1 MASTE
6 KLLLQELNLPSC
18 LNDRI
23 LCRVPPPPSVKDE
36 QQNPN
41 DSTIE
46 HAAKRPFVLYLPT
59 VVLRKKHNP
68 AFSLACRLA
77 NHYGIPLVVLIT
89 VLDDQ
94 HLSQTPLSPIAM
106 TSRRLAF
113 VLEALKDTC
122 CSDWESHGF
131 GVAIRV
137 HGPGSRNPHHLSLAH
152 AARAVVSDEPFVDP
166 YREYVRRITRTCRA
180 ASVPFWTV
188 DGSTSVP
195 PNAKLVRK
203 ANALQHSSS
212 SNNAGSVFYGDIAF
226 CGAPS
231 KAWRWEKQTDSVR
244 KHHVYGA
251 YREKALDAPEL
262 QHKLPK
268 DFFLDG
274 DDHAES
280 DKNNS
285 GHKSLLAVVPSKWKD
300 REANAPGQRP
310 WCVTELCQVS
320 DCKEWALAWNGAD
333 SSVPPCKQTHGS
345 VHCAKSRWKAFV
357 NVNGLKNYAKKRNS
371 ITSPHAVSRISCYL
385 NLGILSIFD
394 VLNDVWEAKVKS
406 KGYATGCQK
415 FLDEVG
421 KWREGSY
428 VHAFA
433 NPNYHTTTVLP
444 PWAIRHLESLRKSS
458 GTIGNNGYDYDDLE
472 GAATRDETWNAMQ
485 AYLIDTG
492 ELHNNAR
499 MTWGKTVVHWLATRI
514 STKESLWQLC
524 CLNDRFALDGLSPPS
539 YGGVLWCYGWQDKP
553 TKGNQV
559 SEKWASRYRTGASG
573 FVQAKEELLQGEP
586 PSSAS
591 VGLLFRNSGG
601 KRKEHDGNNIR
612 SLSLRTPSPATKKA
626 RSESDQKK
634 KDSNSI
640 LSYFG
645 PTSTGAR
652 QIG

>member
-1 MASTE
+1 MASAE
-6 KLLLQELNLPSC
+6 KILLQELNLPSC
-18 LNDRI
+18 LNERI
-23 LCRVPPPPSVKDE
+23 LCRVTPPSHSANEEE
-36 QQNPN
+36 QYAN
-41 DSTIE
+41 DCTVDQSS
-46 HAAKRPFVLYLPT
+46 KRPFVLYLPT

-77 NHYGIPLVVLIT
+77 NHYGLPLIVLVT
-89 VLDDQ
+89 LLDDQ

-113 VLEALKDTC
+113 VLEALKDSC
-122 CSDWESHGF
+122 CSDWETHGA

-166 YREYVRRITRTCRA
+166 YREYVRRIARTCRA

-195 PNAKLVRK
+195 PNSKLVRK
-203 ANALQHSSS
+203 PPVQHN
-212 SNNAGSVFYGDIAF
+212 NNASVFHGDIAF
-226 CGAPS
+226 AGAPS

-251 YREKALDAPEL
+251 YRERTLDAPEL

-274 DDHAES
+274 NEHAEC
-280 DKNNS
+280 DENS
-285 GHKSLLAVVPSKWKD
+285 CHNSLLSIVPSKWKD

-310 WCVTELCQVS
+310 WSVSELCNVE
-320 DCKEWALAWNGAD
+320 DYKKWALAWKGAD

-345 VHCAKSRWKAFV
+345 VHCARSRWKAFL
-357 NVNGLKNYAKKRNS
+357 NVNGLKNYAKKRNF

-394 VLNDVWEAKVKS
+394 VLVDVWEAQSKW

-415 FLDEVG
+415 FLEEVG

-433 NPNYHTTTVLP
+433 NPNYHTTDVLP
-444 PWAIRHLESLRKSS
+444 AWAIRHLETLRKSS
-458 GTIGNNGYDYDDLE
+458 GGIGSNGYDYKELE

-499 MTWGKTVVHWLATRI
+499 MTW
-514 STKESLWQLC
+514 
-524 CLNDRFALDGLSPPS
+524 
-539 YGGVLWCYGWQDKP
+539 
-553 TKGNQV
+553 
-559 SEKWASRYRTGASG
+559 
-573 FVQAKEELLQGEP
+573 
-586 PSSAS
+586 S
-591 VGLLFRNSGG
+591 VFDTL
-601 KRKEHDGNNIR
+601 
-612 SLSLRTPSPATKKA
+612 
-626 RSESDQKK
+626 
-634 KDSNSI
+634 
-640 LSYFG
+640 
-645 PTSTGAR
+645 
-652 QIG
+652 